1 MITLPPQMAKI
12 AEFLLKGLSNK
23 EIASQADFSES
34 SVKQHINRLMERCRC
49 TNRTAL
55 ALKLEREGF
64 VATNPH
70 KNISKDGEN
79 AE

>member
-1 MITLPPQMAKI
+1 MITLPPRMAKI

-23 EIASQADFSES
+23 EIAYQAGVSEF

-49 TNRTAL
+49 SNRTAL

-64 VATNPH
+64 VVAAQH
-70 KNISKDGEN
+70 KNNKDGSG

>member
-23 EIASQADFSES
+23 EIANQSGVSEY

-49 TNRTAL
+49 ANRTAL

-64 VATNPH
+64 VVADQH
-70 KNISKDGEN
+70 KNNSKDGSG
-79 AE
+79 AK